1 MLDRQ
6 SKSLP
11 YVTGRLAALI
21 ESVHDLHNN
30 QYGKVN
36 MCLVPAKPSLN
47 LSVHLAS
54 LKHCKGAW
62 EKELAEIMCLLPADG
77 IPEKLN
83 NEEQSQLWVGYY
95 QEKSYIDKHM
105 IVCETIVET
114 HTATTVECSNVD
126 NVINDLKK

>member
-6 SKSLP
+6 FKALP

-21 ESVHDLHNN
+21 ESVHELHNN
-30 QYGKVN
+30 KFGKVN
-36 MCLVPAKPSLN
+36 MSLVPAQPSLN
-47 LSVHLAS
+47 LTGHLTA

-95 QEKSYIDKHM
+95 HEKSHIDRNM
-105 IVCETIVET
+105 IVCETVVET
-114 HTATTVECSNVD
+114 HTAPSVECSNVD
-126 NVINDLKK
+126 NTIDDLRK

>member
-6 SKSLP
+6 LKALP

-36 MCLVPAKPSLN
+36 MCLVPAQPSLN
-47 LSVHLAS
+47 LNVHLTA

-105 IVCETIVET
+105 IVCDTTVNT
-114 HTATTVECSNVD
+114 HTAEPVEYSHID
-126 NVINDLKK
+126 NAIDDLRK